1 MQEGRAHCDL
11 DKRPRGL
18 INANTHDRAMCK
30 HDPVVPTVLS
40 DQSSTVKRAVLTTT
54 PTREVAVVVKL
65 HGVSS

>member
-1 MQEGRAHCDL
+1 
-11 DKRPRGL
+11 
-18 INANTHDRAMCK
+18 MCK